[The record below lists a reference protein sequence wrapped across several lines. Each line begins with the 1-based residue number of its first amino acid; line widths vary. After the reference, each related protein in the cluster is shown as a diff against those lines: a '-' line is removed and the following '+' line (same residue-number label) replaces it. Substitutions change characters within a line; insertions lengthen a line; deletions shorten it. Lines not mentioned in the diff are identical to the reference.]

1 MERKQQICQRDWSI
15 FLTVTNLSAPRG
27 SLLTGTHCCR
37 SCQHCSGAGT
47 AEGWCCL
54 RRLAVHADVAD
65 LVVCHHWTP
74 RSPQLPVIKMAQH
87 QEMDQQLELDRA
99 LA

>member
-1 MERKQQICQRDWSI
+1 M
-15 FLTVTNLSAPRG
+15 SAPRG
-27 SLLTGTHCCR
+27 LLLAGTHCCR

-47 AEGWCCL
+47 VEGWCRL

-74 RSPQLPVIKMAQH
+74 RSPQLPVIKKAQH
-87 QEMDQQLELDRA
+87 EEMDQQLELDRA